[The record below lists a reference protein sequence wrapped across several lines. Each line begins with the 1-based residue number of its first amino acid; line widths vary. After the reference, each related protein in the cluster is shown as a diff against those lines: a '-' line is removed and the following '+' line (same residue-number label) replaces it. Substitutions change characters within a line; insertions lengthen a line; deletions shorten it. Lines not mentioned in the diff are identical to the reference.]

1 MIKGIG
7 IDISDMRRIDAS
19 IARLGDSFLSRV
31 LTPKEIEDM
40 PQGPRKTEYV
50 AGRFAAK
57 EAFAK
62 ATGWGIGERLSWQ
75 DMTIGRDELGK
86 PVIYLSEKWLATYDP
101 EGRLKFHISI
111 SHEKDYAVAQ
121 AIIEEL

>member
-7 IDISDMRRIDAS
+7 IDISDKRRIES
-19 IARLGDSFLSRV
+19 SVSRLGDQFLTRI
-31 LTPKEIEDM
+31 LTPREIEEM
-40 PQGPRKTEYV
+40 PQGTRRISYV
-50 AGRFAAK
+50 AGRFATK

-75 DMTIGRDELGK
+75 DMTITSDEWGK
-86 PVIYLSEKWLATYDP
+86 PVLLLSEKWLETYDP
-101 EGRLKFHISI
+101 QHRMRFHISI

-121 AIIEEL
+121 AIIEEI